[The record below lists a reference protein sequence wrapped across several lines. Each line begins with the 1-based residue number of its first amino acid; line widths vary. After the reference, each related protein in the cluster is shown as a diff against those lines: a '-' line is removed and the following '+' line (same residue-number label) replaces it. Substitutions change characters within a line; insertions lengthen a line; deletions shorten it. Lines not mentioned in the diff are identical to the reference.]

1 MTHQAVSA
9 QPLGNT
15 GAFVRSAGPDEAPT
29 LLRII
34 HASFL
39 EYVGAI
45 DPPSSAPDET
55 VDRIN
60 GYLQK
65 GSALVAEVEGSPVGC
80 VFFQVSEDHVYLY
93 RLAVLPGFRGRGI
106 GKALV
111 HVVENHARVSK
122 LPVRLGVRLALPLN
136 LAMYYKLGYR
146 TIEHRTHPG
155 YPVPTFVIM
164 QKDVSPSGG

>member
-1 MTHQAVSA
+1 MTHQPVTA

-15 GAFVRSAGPDEAPT
+15 GAFVRSAWSDEAMT

-55 VDRIN
+55 VERIT
-60 GYLQK
+60 GYLERS
-65 GSALVAEVEGSPVGC
+65 SALIAELDGSPVGC

-111 HVVENHARVSK
+111 HAVENQARAHR

-136 LAMYYKLGYR
+136 LAMYENLGYR

-155 YPVPTFVIM
+155 YPAPTFVIM
-164 QKDVSPSGG
+164 QKDVSPNGG